1 MTKTMSTVREPD
13 LSEEEERILSLLDD
27 EALRIED
34 ISQRAEI
41 DFEKARDTVQHLWDQ
56 NLVVSGPDF
65 EFEADRGVPPNL
77 R

>member
-1 MTKTMSTVREPD
+1 MATAREPQ
-13 LSEEEERILSLLDD
+13 LSDEQERILDLL
-27 EALRIED
+27 ENTPLRIEE
-34 ISQRAEI
+34 IAERTGM
-41 DFEKARDTVQHLWDQ
+41 DFEAAQDVVQDLWDR

>member
-1 MTKTMSTVREPD
+1 MSTVREPE
-13 LSEEEERILSLLDD
+13 LSDDEERILSLLDD

-34 ISQRAEI
+34 ISQREGM
-41 DFEKARDTVQHLWDQ
+41 DFEEVRDIVQHLWDQ

-77 R
+77 Q

>member
-1 MTKTMSTVREPD
+1 MSTVRNPD
-13 LSEEEERILSLLDD
+13 LSDDEEQILSLLDD

-34 ISQRAEI
+34 ISQRAEM
-41 DFEKARDTVQHLWDQ
+41 DFGKVQDIVQHLWNR

>member
-1 MTKTMSTVREPD
+1 MSTAREPD
-13 LSEEEERILSLLDD
+13 LSDEQERILSLLDD

-34 ISQRAEI
+34 ISQQAEM
-41 DFEKARDTVQHLWDQ
+41 DFEKVQKIVQYLWDQ

-65 EFEADRGVPPNL
+65 EFEADRGLPPNL

>member
-1 MTKTMSTVREPD
+1 MSTVREPD

-77 R
+77 P

>member
-1 MTKTMSTVREPD
+1 MSTVREPD

>member
-1 MTKTMSTVREPD
+1 MPTVREPE
-13 LSEEEERILSLLDD
+13 LSDEEERILRLLDD

-34 ISQRAEI
+34 ISQRAEM
-41 DFEKARDTVQHLWDQ
+41 DFERVQDIVQHLWDQ

>member
-1 MTKTMSTVREPD
+1 MSTVREPE
-13 LSEEEERILSLLDD
+13 LSDEQEHILNLLDD

-34 ISQRAEI
+34 ISRQAEM
-41 DFEKARDTVQHLWDQ
+41 DFEKVQNIVQNLWDQ

-65 EFEADRGVPPNL
+65 EFEADRGLPPNL

>member
-1 MTKTMSTVREPD
+1 MSTVREPD

-77 R
+77 Q

>member
-1 MTKTMSTVREPD
+1 MSTVREPE
-13 LSEEEERILSLLDD
+13 LSDEEERILDLLDD
-27 EALRIED
+27 RALRIED
-34 ISQRAEI
+34 VARVTDME
-41 DFEKARDTVQHLWDQ
+41 FEKVQHIVQSLWDR